1 MNLLKRAQ
9 DELIQRM
16 NSSTRDE
23 SVLRQSGRWAYL
35 TTWGLI
41 ATTGLSISWL
51 VLAKT
56 EEVVVAPGTLVPI
69 GSVQEIQMP
78 MGGIVE
84 EILVKDG
91 DQVKANDI
99 LIRLDTEASA
109 ERLRSTNESLKFKL
123 KQLDLKNIE
132 LKQYI
137 RLNNDSIDTL
147 TEKVSFEQ
155 EILDRYNSLA
165 KVGAAAELQS
175 LQQRNT
181 VREVKGR
188 LSETRLDGL
197 RQKAIL
203 NQDIQR
209 LKLDVA
215 RLNSELAEVRMTL
228 RYQVLKAPVDGVV
241 FDLQPKG
248 KGFTGQSSETLM
260 KIVPSNALEAKVEIP
275 SSDIGFVRHGM
286 QVDLS
291 IDSFPATDFGVLHGR
306 VDRIGSDALAPDPA
320 KQEFEYRYPAI
331 IGLKSQTLPQKDGKN
346 LPLQPGMSLTANIKL
361 RKVSYLQLLLG
372 GFKNKTDS
380 LRQL

>member
-91 DQVKANDI
+91 DQVEANDI

-132 LKQYI
+132 LAQYI

-147 TEKVSFEQ
+147 TEKVRFEQ

-197 RQKAIL
+197 RQKAII
-203 NQDIQR
+203 NQYIQR

-260 KIVPSNALEAKVEIP
+260 KIVPGNALEAKVEIP

-306 VDRIGSDALAPDPA
+306 VDRVGSDALAPDPA

-331 IGLKSQTLPQKDGKN
+331 IGLKSQTLPQKNGEN